1 MAQLAKRSLTI
12 PEDSG
17 SNLVIGQLLLSNY
30 LQLTVCRKDENKK
43 RPGMAHF
50 KKDQFKSTNGSRR
63 PCHWSGKR
71 DVSVPSM
78 HLDVSR
84 EPDKTF
90 FSKFGES
97 FWGKI
102 KITFRMD
109 PIFLLYTV
117 AIEALLVISSSR
129 FKCHRT

>member
-1 MAQLAKRSLTI
+1 MVVAQLAKRSLTI

-90 FSKFGES
+90 FSKSTPGV
-97 FWGKI
+97 KN
-102 KITFRMD
+102 K
-109 PIFLLYTV
+109 
-117 AIEALLVISSSR
+117 
-129 FKCHRT
+129 